1 MQGMGPGM
9 AGLGPALD
17 LGAGTRDP
25 NSPSK
30 KEQFRILALNVAM
43 GIENGRVEA
52 VKANVGPRVIGPGDD
67 SFIGHTAAILKDA
80 EAIMKFID
88 SGH

>member
-52 VKANVGPRVIGPGDD
+52 TKANGGKDGSVVGGRVIGN
-67 SFIGHTAAILKDA
+67 TAEIVKDA